1 MNNLKKF
8 RTALNLTQ
16 KDVAIAC
23 NISERQYIRYEQDQQ
38 LPSVYIAIKLAEI
51 LNTTVENLYYI
62 DEYYS

>member
-38 LPSVYIAIKLAEI
+38 LPTVYIAIKLAEI

-62 DEYYS
+62 DE

>member
-62 DEYYS
+62 DE